1 MEETIEEAFPIFFNI
16 NTQRDFFEGGTYKIP
31 SVEHIL
37 TNLNDITQYA
47 KMRGAKVVSTVGW
60 YHPNSKFLSDTPDYN
75 KTYPKHCV
83 MNTEG
88 AKFLKETSPESYFLM
103 DWNSPQGLQFHELH
117 ENNNVV
123 VTKKSRD
130 FFEGNTYSESLVH
143 NLGIPIMQRPIFLVY
158 GIDIGPT
165 VLGLL
170 KRGYSVKVIDDANR
184 NLNGMP
190 FKKNDVI
197 DEKQNPYPDQ
207 IVAPLIDETP
217 LTFISTKEVLSL

>member
-60 YHPNSKFLSDTPDYN
+60 YHPNSKFLSDTPNYN
-75 KTYPKHCV
+75 KTYPKHCI

-103 DWNSPQGLQFHELH
+103 DWNSPQGIQFHELH

-190 FKKNDVI
+190 FKKSDVI
-197 DEKQNPYPDQ
+197 DEKQNPYPDEF
-207 IVAPLIDETP
+207 VAPLVDETP